1 MTRKEEKSES
11 RDGAAP
17 NGVDRRKFRFG
28 AAVLLGVMLAAA
40 VIGEWHWRRHRGPMP
55 PSAAELAAW
64 RREIAELHA
73 EYRRRNREIF
83 QGFSC
88 ELAQAGAEE
97 FQTAEANADKAAADF
112 AGFAACGKLIWLMA
126 RDEVCGG
133 DGTREFLLERLGPE
147 VIAPCA
153 AGGRAVREC
162 LERFR
167 HELRESDNQFR
178 ADCARTLARWP
189 EAEPAAAGERLAR
202 GLNDFAA
209 GVTELTTDRVWAG
222 TGIALEAMCWRQTRA
237 ALMRIAGRT
246 AGKAA
251 GSAAAPLVDGP
262 LPVGDVIAVVG
273 FAWCIRDVWAVQAE
287 LPAALRE
294 SLTRTIAA
302 YRRDSRAE
310 AERLARRMLA
320 AAEAA
325 AGEPPEEE

>member
-1 MTRKEEKSES
+1 MTRKEETPAS
-11 RDGAAP
+11 RENAAREGF
-17 NGVDRRKFRFG
+17 NSRKLRFG
-28 AAVLLGVMLAAA
+28 AAALLGVVLAAA
-40 VIGEWHWRRHRGPMP
+40 IVTDWRSRRGPAP
-55 PSAAELAAW
+55 PSAAELAAL
-64 RREIAELHA
+64 RREIAELRT
-73 EYRRRNREIF
+73 EYRLRNREIF
-83 QGFSC
+83 RGFAC

-97 FQTAEANADKAAADF
+97 FQTASDNADNVAAEF

-126 RDEVCGG
+126 RDQVCGG
-133 DGTREFLLERLGPE
+133 DGAREFLLERLGPE

-153 AGGRAVREC
+153 AGGREVREC

-167 HELRESDNQFR
+167 HGLRESDNQFR
-178 ADCARTLARWP
+178 ADCARTLARR
-189 EAEPAAAGERLAR
+189 PAAEISVAAEEQLAR
-202 GLNDFAA
+202 GLSEFAA

-222 TGIALEAMCWRQTRA
+222 TGVALEAMCWRQTRA
-237 ALMRIAGRT
+237 ALVRIAGRT

-273 FAWCIRDVWAVQAE
+273 FAWCIRDVWEVQAE

-302 YRRDSRAE
+302 YRQDSRAE
-310 AERLARRMLA
+310 AERLARRMLE

-325 AGEPPEEE
+325 AGETPEEE